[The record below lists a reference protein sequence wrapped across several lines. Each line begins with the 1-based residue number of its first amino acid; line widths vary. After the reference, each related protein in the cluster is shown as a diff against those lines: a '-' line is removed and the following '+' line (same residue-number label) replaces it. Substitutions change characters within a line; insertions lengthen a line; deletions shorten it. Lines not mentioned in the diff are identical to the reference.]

1 MSGKNESDA
10 SVIWKLLLGVILVMA
25 FFWWRSEEAKL
36 KRIEELKTQVEIYE
50 EEIRELKNELHELY
64 YGED

>member
-50 EEIRELKNELHELY
+50 EEITELKNELQYFYDME
-64 YGED
+64 